1 MINSPLK
8 VSKIRTK
15 CKRNIVTIADR
26 SILKRYLEI
35 IIQFFCLSILL
46 FIFQKKLCLW
56 KFPCKYEACEN
67 ESNCVSSIEMEETKD
82 GVYLRQN
89 VALRVENGQIL
100 MKHNSSSDNKN
111 KFRRNNDK
119 LHERIKQVDKIAAIV
134 LPLLFLIIGI
144 AYWIGFYSHRYSFL

>member
-1 MINSPLK
+1 M
-8 VSKIRTK
+8 
-15 CKRNIVTIADR
+15 
-26 SILKRYLEI
+26 
-35 IIQFFCLSILL
+35 
-46 FIFQKKLCLW
+46 
-56 KFPCKYEACEN
+56 
-67 ESNCVSSIEMEETKD
+67 SSVEMEETKD

-89 VALRVENGQIL
+89 VALRVENGKIL